1 MRFLKVFM
9 LASIFASTSI
19 SVSAQAYR
27 KAQRMAR
34 YTIYADSVV
43 RSFQEKLGEFEFNV
57 ENDSAESLF
66 TPYMYRITQPNTFYK
81 KSLKNEFGINWNS
94 SIAADNQLASSNGM
108 MFRQSINQMIDKAL
122 VGAYISNPNSF
133 QHYDAQFEDV
143 EIMKDTKIESNSED
157 VENIL
162 NSAPVISDVTSVIAD
177 EEQPVDIVA
186 EKPNFWK
193 KAGKFTTQFTQSYLS
208 QNWYKGGNNNVTL
221 LSTFFYECN
230 YNDQKKIQWDNKL
243 DLRLGF
249 VSTPSDDFHKFMT
262 NNDKIYLAT
271 KLGIKATKAWFYTV
285 QGDVNSQFMPGYRSN
300 KQQTFSKFLA
310 PLDVFVSV
318 GMDFKP
324 TLKKGTLSVA
334 LLPLSYKYRLI
345 GSDDEES
352 TIHKTYNMKK
362 WGDGT
367 YRNFQHDFGS
377 KVEANYKVEI
387 VKNLTWRSRFYY
399 YTTYRYAESEWE
411 NAFSFQFN
419 KYFST
424 EVNALWRFD
433 DNRDPKTKEGH
444 KLGYFQFK
452 EYFTFGLAYNF

>member
-1 MRFLKVFM
+1 M
-9 LASIFASTSI
+9 FASLLACTS
-19 SVSAQAYR
+19 VTASAQAYKR
-27 KAQRMAR
+27 ANRIAD
-34 YTIYADSVV
+34 YAYHASNVV
-43 RSFQEKLGEFEFNV
+43 SNFRNSLSSLKFNSDADTSNV
-57 ENDSAESLF
+57 AFS
-66 TPYMYRITQPNTFYK
+66 PYMYKVSEPSTYYSN
-81 KSLKNEFGINWNS
+81 SLRNEFRIDWQS
-94 SIAADNQLASSNGM
+94 QQTDADRNLASSNGM
-108 MFRQSINQMIDKAL
+108 VYRSSLNSMIDKAL
-122 VGAYISNPNSF
+122 VGAYISNPNNF
-133 QHYDAQFEDV
+133 QHYDAEFENVEVLGETEIKTKTEDV
-143 EIMKDTKIESNSED
+143 DR
-157 VENIL
+157 IL
-162 NSAPVISDVTSVIAD
+162 NSINGLTDVTSVISD
-177 EEQPVDIVA
+177 SVPVEIVP

-193 KAGKFTTQFTQSYLS
+193 RQGKFTTQFTQSYLS

-230 YNDQKKIQWDNKL
+230 YNDTKKVQWDNKL

-249 VSTPSDDFHKFMT
+249 VSTPSDDYHKFMT
-262 NNDKIYLAT
+262 NNDKIYLAS
-271 KLGIKATKAWFYTV
+271 KLGVKATKAWFYTV
-285 QGDVNSQFMPGYRSN
+285 QGEINSQFMPGYRSN
-300 KQQTFSKFLA
+300 NQQTFSKFLA
-310 PLDVFVSV
+310 PLDIFMSV

-345 GSDDEES
+345 NSDDNEW

-362 WGDGT
+362 HDDDT
-367 YRNFQHDFGS
+367 FRNFQHDFGS
-377 KVEANYKVEI
+377 KVEANYKLEI

-399 YTTYRYAESEWE
+399 YTTYKYVESEWE

>member
-1 MRFLKVFM
+1 MIRTKKLFILLVLVLCGF
-9 LASIFASTSI
+9 
-19 SVSAQAYR
+19 VSAS
-27 KAQRMAR
+27 AQSSRRIKPSAFAL
-34 YTIYADSVV
+34 YADSVV
-43 RSFQEKLGEFEFNV
+43 NSFKQNLMSIELNTKSDSSEFV
-57 ENDSAESLF
+57 YS
-66 TPYMYRITQPNTFYK
+66 PYMYRASKPSTYYSKAIQ
-81 KSLKNEFGINWNS
+81 NEFNIDWTPS
-94 SIAADNQLASSNGM
+94 YSDDNNVASSNGM
-108 MFRQSINQMIDKAL
+108 IYRSSLNQMIDKAL
-122 VGAYISNPNSF
+122 VGAYISNSDNF
-133 QHYDAQFEDV
+133 KYYDSQFNDV
-143 EIMKDTKIESNSED
+143 EIIKDVQIENTTNTIDELLKNTNQISN
-157 VENIL
+157 
-162 NSAPVISDVTSVIAD
+162 IAD
-177 EEQPVDIVA
+177 VITPDTVNIVP

-221 LSTFFYECN
+221 LSTLLYECN
-230 YNDQKKIQWDNKL
+230 YNDQNKVQWDNKL

-249 VSTPSDDFHKFMT
+249 VSTPSDEFHKFMT
-262 NNDKIYLAT
+262 NNDKIYLSS
-271 KLGIKATKAWFYTV
+271 KLGVKATKAWFYTV

-300 KQQTFSKFLA
+300 KKETFSRFLA
-310 PLDVFVSV
+310 PLDIFVSV

-345 GSDDEES
+345 GSDDDNF
-352 TIHKTYNMKK
+352 TIHGAYNMKK
-362 WGDGT
+362 WSDGT

-377 KVEANYKVEI
+377 KVEANFKIDI

-433 DNRDPKTKEGH
+433 DNRSPSTKEGH

>member
-1 MRFLKVFM
+1 MNRHFILVA
-9 LASIFASTSI
+9 LAMCFALTA
-19 SVSAQAYR
+19 SAQKK
-27 KAQRMAR
+27 KANSFSLH
-34 YTIYADSVV
+34 ADSVV
-43 RSFQEKLGEFEFNV
+43 ANFQKALRAISISSDN
-57 ENDSAESLF
+57 ESDDF
-66 TPYMYRITQPNTFYK
+66 AYSPYMYRISNPSTYYSN
-81 KSLKNEFGINWNS
+81 SLKNEFKIDWTP
-94 SIAADNQLASSNGM
+94 ALEDNTLASSNGM
-108 MFRQSINQMIDKAL
+108 VYRTSLNQMIDKAL
-122 VGAYISNPNSF
+122 MGAYITNSDNF
-133 QHYDAQFEDV
+133 KNYDSQFDGV
-143 EIMKDTKIESNSED
+143 EIYKETTIEKNNETIDNLLEGKSLIENVAD
-157 VENIL
+157 VIQ
-162 NSAPVISDVTSVIAD
+162 D
-177 EEQPVDIVA
+177 EKVEIEA

-193 KAGKFTTQFTQSYLS
+193 RAGKFTTQFTQSYLS

-221 LSTFFYECN
+221 LSTLLYECN
-230 YNDQKKIQWDNKL
+230 YNDQNKVQWDNKL

-249 VSTPSDDFHKFMT
+249 VSTPSDEFHKFMT
-262 NNDKIYLAT
+262 NNDKIYLAS
-271 KLGIKATKAWFYTV
+271 KLGVKATKAWFYTV

-300 KQQTFSKFLA
+300 KKETFSRFLA
-310 PLDVFVSV
+310 PLDVFVSI

-324 TLKKGTLSVA
+324 TLKKGNLSVA

-345 GSDDEES
+345 GSDDDAF
-352 TIHKTYNMKK
+352 TIHGAYNMKK
-362 WGDGT
+362 YSDGT

-377 KVEANYKVEI
+377 KVEANFKIDI

-433 DNRDPKTKEGH
+433 DNRSPSTKEGH